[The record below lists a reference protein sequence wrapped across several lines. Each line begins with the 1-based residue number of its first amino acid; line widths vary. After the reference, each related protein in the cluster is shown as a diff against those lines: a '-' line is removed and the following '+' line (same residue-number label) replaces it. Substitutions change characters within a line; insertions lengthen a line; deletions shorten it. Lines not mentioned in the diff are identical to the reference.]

1 MKNNINSSLFKILI
15 LFLYSN
21 FSFAQNIQF
30 EAEIIEANDSEYIVA
45 SNNVIIDDGLGAK
58 IFGDKVIIDKKKIY
72 TISGDVIFKD
82 DKNQIEINTEKIIY
96 DGLKKNINTIGLTT
110 ILKDNLY
117 NIFSSDIKYNMLEEI
132 ITSDKKTTIKDNFEN
147 TISLKDLNISLRNN
161 SLIANNAKLIDKEL
175 NVYLIKIFIIIFKE
189 KVSWKDVIVNKD
201 NKLSKKD
208 ISSN

>member
-1 MKNNINSSLFKILI
+1 M
-15 LFLYSN
+15 
-21 FSFAQNIQF
+21 
-30 EAEIIEANDSEYIVA
+30 
-45 SNNVIIDDGLGAK
+45 GAK

-175 NVYLIKIFIIIFKE
+175 NVYLIKNIYYNFQE
-189 KVSWKDVIVNKD
+189 KKLVGKDV
-201 NKLSKKD
+201 
-208 ISSN
+208 

>member
-1 MKNNINSSLFKILI
+1 MIR
-15 LFLYSN
+15 
-21 FSFAQNIQF
+21 
-30 EAEIIEANDSEYIVA
+30 
-45 SNNVIIDDGLGAK
+45 
-58 IFGDKVIIDKKKIY
+58 KKIY

-161 SLIANNAKLIDKEL
+161 SLIANNQ
-175 NVYLIKIFIIIFKE
+175 N
-189 KVSWKDVIVNKD
+189 
-201 NKLSKKD
+201 
-208 ISSN
+208 